1 LNFYINF
8 ASIKKGTKFPLINF
22 PKGKIMLRTKNKLKV
37 NNINK
42 TKHTSVK
49 TLNKNPVSSKQ
60 NKKNEFH
67 RSLEAFSDCV

>member
-1 LNFYINF
+1 
-8 ASIKKGTKFPLINF
+8 
-22 PKGKIMLRTKNKLKV
+22 MLRTKNKLKV

-60 NKKNEFH
+60 NQKNEFH